1 MARKRYT
8 AEETICHLRTV
19 EIETGK
25 GLGIADVYRKLGI
38 TEQTYSRWKKE
49 YGGWRVDQVKW
60 LKGLE
65 QENARLKGLAADLS
79 LDNSIL
85 NGNKTFL
92 KRLGVSEVSPFFSM
106 YLALRW
112 VYIVS
117 IDSDESW
124 PLGKV
129 LAQN

>member
-1 MARKRYT
+1 M
-8 AEETICHLRTV
+8 EE
-19 EIETGK
+19 
-25 GLGIADVYRKLGI
+25 
-38 TEQTYSRWKKE
+38 KE
-49 YGGWRVDQVKW
+49 YGGWRVEQVKW

-65 QENARLKGLAADLS
+65 QGNARLKGLAADLS